1 MFEKLPVNVYKKFV
15 KNKVKSAAFKH
26 LLRLKE
32 NHSKVKHIKYA
43 DLQTQPYLLSDLFS
57 NKDTEMLFNLRSK
70 TDKNFKENFPILNKG
85 NVNCPLFCWV
95 PGETPPVD
103 SQVHLLNCMKLRT
116 PQDVEQMNY
125 EKLFGNPHSQREILT
140 EIKRLLALKTTAIN
154 QTMLPD
160 CSLDPSTVSDQCC
173 DSTNFVLNV

>member
-1 MFEKLPVNVYKKFV
+1 
-15 KNKVKSAAFKH
+15 
-26 LLRLKE
+26 
-32 NHSKVKHIKYA
+32 
-43 DLQTQPYLLSDLFS
+43 
-57 NKDTEMLFNLRSK
+57 MLFNLRSK
-70 TDKNFKENFPILNKG
+70 TDKNFKANFTILNKG

-103 SQVHLLNCMKLRT
+103 SQAHLLNCMKLRT
-116 PQDVEQMNY
+116 PQDVGQMNY

-140 EIKRLLALKTTAIN
+140 EIKRLLTLKTTAIN

-173 DSTNFVLNV
+173 DSTNVVLAV